1 MILMKKVL
9 LLNPP
14 GKKLYIRDYY
24 CSKVSKSNYLFE
36 PTDLFMLS
44 GILSQHFEVFLID
57 AIADKLG
64 EEDCLNRIEALSPDA
79 VISLIGSISLEEDL
93 KFLAKVKRADRLVAV
108 SGDIT
113 LENTKIWLSS
123 CPFIDAVIMDF
134 TSSDIVYYLQQ
145 NYASIKNM
153 TYRLGAQITT
163 IEGTRP
169 VNEEFALPI
178 PRHELFTS
186 KNYNFPFVRHKN
198 FATVLT
204 EYGCPFKCSFCIMS
218 TIGYKFRN
226 LENIIEELKSLR
238 LMGKREIFFMDQTF
252 GTNAARTL
260 ALCRRM
266 QDEGLNFGW
275 LCFSRVDIINED
287 LAKSMKKAG
296 CHTIIFG
303 VESASEE
310 ILKKY
315 KKGYNLAQ
323 IRGAFELCK
332 KNNIRTVATFILGL
346 PEETEKTVDETIEF
360 LRDLDCDFV
369 SFNIAVPRMNTPLRK
384 QAVSEGLIS
393 PDLKVMDQ
401 GGSFVAMPTKYLTI
415 EQVQNLKKKAI
426 RKFYLRPAYLYK
438 RLTSIRSFYELKE
451 QVSEGLSLL
460 RDL

>member
-1 MILMKKVL
+1 MKKIL

-44 GILSQHFEVFLID
+44 GILSEHFDVYLID

-64 EEDCLNRIEALSPDA
+64 EEDCLNKIEAISPDA
-79 VISLIGSISLEEDL
+79 VISLIGAISLEEDL
-93 KFLAKVKRADRLVAV
+93 NFLSKIKRAGRLVAV
-108 SGDIT
+108 SGDVT
-113 LENTKIWLSS
+113 LENTKDWLAGQ
-123 CPFIDAVIMDF
+123 PFIDAVIMDF
-134 TSSDIVYYLQQ
+134 TSFDIVYYLQR
-145 NYASIKNM
+145 NYGSIKNM
-153 TYRLGAQITT
+153 TYRLEGQIRS
-163 IEGTRP
+163 IEGLRP

-186 KNYNFPFVRHKN
+186 KNYNFPFVRSKN

-218 TIGYKFRN
+218 TIGHKFRN
-226 LENIIEELKSLR
+226 LENIIAELKYLSS
-238 LMGKREIFFMDQTF
+238 MGKKEIFFMDQSF
-252 GTNAARTL
+252 GVNADRTL

-266 QDEGLNFGW
+266 RDEGLNFGW
-275 LCFSRVDIINED
+275 VCFSRVDIINEN
-287 LAKSMKKAG
+287 LVKSMKQAG

-310 ILKKY
+310 ILKNY
-315 KKGYNLAQ
+315 KKGYDLGQ
-323 IRGAFELCK
+323 IREAFELCR

-346 PEETEKTVDETIEF
+346 PEETEKTVNETIEF
-360 LRDLDCDFV
+360 LKDLDCDFV

-384 QAVSEGLIS
+384 QAVLEGLIS

-401 GGSFVAMPTKYLTI
+401 GGSFVTMPTKYLTI
-415 EQVQNLKKKAI
+415 EQVQNLKKKAV

-451 QVSEGLSLL
+451 QVSEGLSLFK
-460 RDL
+460 DL